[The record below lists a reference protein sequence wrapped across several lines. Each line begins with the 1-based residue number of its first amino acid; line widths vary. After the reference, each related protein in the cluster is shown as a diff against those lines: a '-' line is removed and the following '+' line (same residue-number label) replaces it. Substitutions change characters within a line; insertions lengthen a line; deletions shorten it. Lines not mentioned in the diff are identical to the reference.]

1 MWDLAELA
9 IHIESKYEVIYQSQQ
24 SYYSLFESAKVSW
37 KRSQKKNPQG
47 ASKLVSE
54 KKNKKLISI

>member
-1 MWDLAELA
+1 MWDFAELA

-37 KRSQKKNPQG
+37 KKSQNKNPQG
-47 ASKLVSE
+47 AYKLVS
-54 KKNKKLISI
+54 KKKTRN